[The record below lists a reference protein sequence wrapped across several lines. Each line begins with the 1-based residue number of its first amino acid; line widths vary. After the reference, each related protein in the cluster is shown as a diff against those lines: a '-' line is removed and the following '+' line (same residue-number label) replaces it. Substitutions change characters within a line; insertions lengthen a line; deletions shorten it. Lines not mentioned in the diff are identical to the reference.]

1 MKKTLIAMFALA
13 GVAMADSDLT
23 YVTLPTT
30 ASIIT
35 DGTIGTNRPF
45 EGIDNY
51 STDRVKSIITTK
63 GVENFTAGT
72 LYWGTPQGKNPGS
85 DVVATTTANG
95 VDLDMKARSGYAGEW
110 VMFAVQGVNNINS
123 LTLTFTPDTT
133 IGCAIYSLDDQG
145 ALTMLGDAEI
155 VSANTAKTKTVENLS
170 IKASDLIVV
179 AFGTQVTGGASG
191 GAAVN
196 VDGIKLGY
204 TTAPVVPEPAT
215 ATLSL
220 LALAGLAARR
230 RRH

>member
-1 MKKTLIAMFALA
+1 MKKTLIALVALS
-13 GVAMADSDLT
+13 GLAMADSDLT

-30 ASIIT
+30 ESIIT
-35 DGTIGTNRPF
+35 GGTIGSNRPF
-45 EGIDNY
+45 EQIGNY
-51 STDRVKSIITTK
+51 STDKVKSIITTK

-72 LYWGTPQGKNPGS
+72 LYWGTPQGANPGS
-85 DVVATTTANG
+85 DVVATTGANG

-110 VMFAVQGVNNINS
+110 VMFAVQGVDNIDS
-123 LTLTFTPDTT
+123 LTLTFTPDKT
-133 IGCAIYSLDDQG
+133 IGCAIYSLDAQG
-145 ALTMLGDAEI
+145 ALTMLGSAEI
-155 VSANTAKTKTVENLS
+155 VSANTAKTKTVEDLS
-170 IKASDLIVV
+170 INASDLIVV
-179 AFGTQVTGGASG
+179 AFGTQVTGGATS

-204 TTAPVVPEPAT
+204 TTAAPIPEPAT